1 MSSATETIKDRLG
14 VVEVIGSYIKL
25 EKAGGNFKACCPF
38 HNEKTPS
45 FFISPG
51 RASYYCFGCGA
62 KGDIFTF
69 VQEFEKVDF
78 IGALKILAEKA
89 GVELEQ
95 FKDEN
100 KGELDKLRGVL
111 DVATTFYQTELKRNT
126 EALKYLSGRGLNEK
140 TIADWRIGFAPNE
153 WRRAHDFLMTKNVR
167 EDDMEKVGLIKKSE
181 KSDSASAS
189 TGAGQQGQSSGRVT
203 VYDRFR
209 ARVMFPMFDPSSR
222 VIGYS
227 GRIFGVPDSEG
238 PKYLNSP
245 DTVLFNK
252 SETLYGFNKAKD
264 GIRQWGY
271 AILVEGQMDLLMC
284 HQAGYTNAVATSGTA
299 LTSLHLEK
307 LKKMSDN
314 LILVYDADKAGI
326 KATLRAWTSALALG
340 MNVKVA
346 GLPNG
351 EDPASILQKDKEKFK
366 ESLKNSKHIID
377 YYIDILSKESMSKD
391 NFKKSIQTEVLPYIA
406 VIDSAIERSNYI
418 SRVSVSTNIYE
429 TDLREE
435 VEKLRASGVSNIL
448 NKARIEAQ
456 ESLVR
461 NSAKLNTSVG
471 KSISPSA
478 IKSGAYATERR
489 ILSLILWLQ
498 NSEKK
503 DGKPGEKE
511 ENSKKAENLL
521 NSLKSILQ
529 DEEFVKIESSLSE
542 LKNSDPGLLFEAEML
557 FEGSDRVDKEAE
569 ELIQSLEEIT
579 LKERLSKAM
588 SELQIAEKKGDKE
601 SSEKLVKECQ
611 EISLK
616 LSELN
621 SKRKN

>member
-100 KGELDKLRGVL
+100 RGELDKLRGVL
-111 DVATTFYQTELKRNT
+111 DMATTFYQTELNHNK

-140 TIADWRIGFAPNE
+140 TIADWRIGYAPNE
-153 WRRAHDFLMTKNVR
+153 WRKVHDFLLTKKVSD
-167 EDDMEKVGLIKKSE
+167 EDMEKVGLIKKA
-181 KSDSASAS
+181 DNQ
-189 TGAGQQGQSSGRVT
+189 TQGRVN

-209 ARVMFPMFDPSSR
+209 ARVMFPIFDPSSR

-252 SETLYGFNKAKD
+252 SDTLYGFNKAKD

-284 HQAGYTNAVATSGTA
+284 HQAGYTNTVATSGTA

-351 EDPASILQKDKEKFK
+351 EDPASILGKDKDKFK
-366 ESLKNSKHIID
+366 ESLKSSKHIID

-448 NKARIEAQ
+448 NKARIEANSFSNSTSNTRNNSTQ
-456 ESLVR
+456 LNKNSL
-461 NSAKLNTSVG
+461 
-471 KSISPSA
+471 
-478 IKSGAYATERR
+478 KSGAYATERR
-489 ILSLILWLQ
+489 ILSLIIWLQ
-498 NSEKK
+498 TTDKGDKATNSA
-503 DGKPGEKE
+503 
-511 ENSKKAENLL
+511 KAESLL
-521 NSLKSILQ
+521 NTLKTILS
-529 DEEFVKIESSLSE
+529 DEDFVKIESSLSE
-542 LKNSDPGLLFEAEML
+542 LKDSDPALLFEAEML

-569 ELIQSLEEIT
+569 ELLQSLEEIT

-588 SELQIAEKKGDKE
+588 FELQIAEKKGDKD
-601 SSEKLVKECQ
+601 SVEKYIKECQ

-616 LSELN
+616 LSDLN
-621 SKRKN
+621 KKRIN